1 MTEMLLCVVI
11 LLLGCDVALDLAMY
25 RRTRGQEREA
35 RRDEA
40 AQEAMD
46 RAERGPR
53 KICRFCGE
61 RRKNGAGGYPAD
73 SRMEQSGVSY
83 DDDDARRS
91 QAMDEGF
98 DNLMRYSIHE
108 KDGFGGTL

>member
-11 LLLGCDVALDLAMY
+11 LLLGCDIVLDLAMY
-25 RRTRGQEREA
+25 RRTRGKEREA
-35 RRDEA
+35 RRDTA

-46 RAERGPR
+46 QATEAE
-53 KICRFCGE
+53 
-61 RRKNGAGGYPAD
+61 
-73 SRMEQSGVSY
+73 
-83 DDDDARRS
+83 ARRS

-98 DNLMRYSIHE
+98 DNLMRYSIYE